1 MVLLGNDGI
10 GKSAL
15 TVRFAH
21 DIFIERYD
29 PSIEDYYRK
38 LLTVDGISYMLDIL
52 DTVSLNA
59 STSFRTSFFKNSKG
73 IILAYSVTSEESFL
87 ALDGFRNQVLQA
99 KGADTVP
106 VILCGTQ
113 CDKANHTVSK
123 MMVQEK
129 ADLWGCPSIETS
141 SRCKTNV
148 DQVFIDL
155 IREITKANT
164 NKPAQKKQIFKESK
178 KEKEIKKEEEMEKEK
193 EIKKEKESKEGKA
206 EGGEMAFSARKAIL
220 EDLLRDGLITSSQ
233 YDHYIQ
239 KNKLTFGLN

>member
-38 LLTVDGISYMLDIL
+38 LLTVDGISYMVEIL

-59 STSFRTSFFKNSKG
+59 PTSFRTNFIKNSKG

-155 IREITKANT
+155 IREITKADQANT
-164 NKPAQKKQIFKESK
+164 NKP
-178 KEKEIKKEEEMEKEK
+178 
-193 EIKKEKESKEGKA
+193 A
-206 EGGEMAFSARKAIL
+206 EGGEMAFSARKALL